1 MVVREHRMQELKRDI
16 YALEMDEMKRQNQ
29 QLYECLDRFENRD
42 HNNRMLILFFTN
54 NTMILM
60 MILLLYIKEEVTE
73 CNIEIMMQKLI
84 FLKVFFSSNIYQRRQ
99 AFDQDIQKKF
109 QKQIS
114 NVKVKFFMILDNL
127 WIGINHQNLM

>member
-1 MVVREHRMQELKRDI
+1 MVVREHCMQELKRDI

-29 QLYECLDRFENRD
+29 QFYECLDRFENRD

-84 FLKVFFSSNIYQRRQ
+84 FLKVFFLVIFIKGGKLLIRIYKRN
-99 AFDQDIQKKF
+99 FKNK
-109 QKQIS
+109 
-114 NVKVKFFMILDNL
+114 
-127 WIGINHQNLM
+127 

>member
-42 HNNRMLILFFTN
+42 HNNRMLILSFTN

-84 FLKVFFSSNIYQRRQ
+84 FLKVFFLVIFIRGGKLLIRIYKRN
-99 AFDQDIQKKF
+99 FENK
-109 QKQIS
+109 
-114 NVKVKFFMILDNL
+114 
-127 WIGINHQNLM
+127 